1 MATVQSKSATRSR
14 DQNGAEARVLESAI
28 KLFSEKGYS
37 ATTIRE
43 IIAEAG
49 VTRPVLYYY
58 FKNKEDLF
66 SSIVESQFATAC
78 GQIDE
83 ILASSASCRAR
94 LKTLICATFERV
106 QASPEIVKVLL
117 QFFMTPTGEFTQL
130 DREELGQQRF
140 ARISAIMAEGLES
153 GELQGGDAD
162 YLAMVFGSI
171 MDMHV
176 MAYTDQEDASLSE
189 ELGEKLVNS
198 FMDGAAGGRS

>member
-1 MATVQSKSATRSR
+1 MATVQSKAPTGTKNP
-14 DQNGAEARVLESAI
+14 NGAEARVLQSAI

-43 IIAEAG
+43 IIEDAG

-78 GQIDE
+78 EQIDD

-94 LKTLICATFERV
+94 LKTLIYTTFERV

-117 QFFMTPTGEFTQL
+117 QFFMTPTGEFTRL

-140 ARISAIMAEGLES
+140 ARISAIMTEGLES

-162 YLAMVFGSI
+162 YLAMVFASI

-176 MAYTDQEDASLSE
+176 MAYTDQKDASLSE

-198 FMDGAAGGRS
+198 FMDGAAGER